1 MSEPTNTEEIRIKA
15 LLEAW
20 ADAVRRHDVPAIL
33 AHHEADM
40 VMFDLPPPLQC
51 QGIKA
56 YEQTWDLLFRYHKP
70 GTAFDFQE
78 LSVTAGQD
86 VAFAVAIMRCGPDSS
101 SKPSGQGRFPVPAD
115 RGSSQSR
122 KRLAHRAR
130 ASLRTGDR
138 LAVVAQVSAWAR

>member
-33 AHHEADM
+33 AHHEPDM

-51 QGIKA
+51 KGIKA
-56 YEQTWDLLFRYHKP
+56 YEQTWDLLFRYLNP

-78 LSVTAGQD
+78 LAVTAGQD
-86 VAFAVAIMRCGPDSS
+86 VAFAVAVMRCGPDSS
-101 SKPSGQGRFPVPAD
+101 SNSADNDGFLFRLTLGLRKVDSNWRIAHEHHSVPAT
-115 RGSSQSR
+115 
-122 KRLAHRAR
+122 H
-130 ASLRTGDR
+130 
-138 LAVVAQVSAWAR
+138 